1 MKKTLLAITLV
12 LGLVACG
19 CETKIEDNYTPSPIG
34 SFARGGDVSWLTEQ
48 EADGILFYNNEGN
61 VQECMSLCR
70 DHGMDAVRLRVWVN
84 HSTGWCN
91 KEDVIIKAKRAAAL
105 KLRIM
110 IDFHYSDFFADP
122 GRQNIPQA
130 WIDYDFDQMKEAV
143 ALHTIDVLTALK
155 NEGITPEWVQ
165 VGNETRNG
173 MLWPM
178 GQLWNTNGDIE
189 GGWSR
194 YAALTTAGYDAV
206 KAIFPEAVVIVHID
220 NAWENNNWFFR
231 KLKANGGKFD
241 MIGLSHYPMAY
252 TDKTWQKV
260 NDLALNNMKLLHGEF
275 GCKIMIAEVG
285 TKAKNSA
292 ATECMKEF
300 MQTIATHEACAG
312 VFYWEPQVYKNWKPN
327 EYNALGWGA
336 YDMGAFTADGKV
348 SEVLD
353 ILWKKF

>member
-1 MKKTLLAITLV
+1 MKKTLFAFTLAF
-12 LGLVACG
+12 GLVACG
-19 CETKIEDNYTPSPIG
+19 CENKIEDDYTPSPVG
-34 SFARGGDVSWLTEQ
+34 SFAHGADLGWLTEQ
-48 EADGILFYNNEGN
+48 EADGVLFYNNDGEA
-61 VQECMSLCR
+61 QECMALCR

-91 KEDVIIKAKRAAAL
+91 KEDVLVKARRAAD
-105 KLRIM
+105 LRLRVM

-122 GRQNIPQA
+122 GKQNIPTA
-130 WIDYDFDQMKEAV
+130 WQDYDFDQMKEAV
-143 ALHTIDVLTALK
+143 VAHTQDVLSALK
-155 NEGITPEWVQ
+155 AEGVTPEWVQ

-189 GGWSR
+189 GGWGR

-241 MIGLSHYPMAY
+241 MIALSHYPMSY
-252 TDKTWQKV
+252 TDKTWKRV
-260 NDLALNNMKLLHGEF
+260 NELALANMKLLYSEF
-275 GCKIMIAEVG
+275 KCKIMIAEVG

-292 ATECMKEF
+292 ATECMTEF
-300 MQTIATHEACAG
+300 MNTIAAHEACAG
-312 VFYWEPQVYKNWKPN
+312 VFYWEPQVYNNWKPA
-327 EYNALGWGA
+327 EYNTLGWGA
-336 YDMGAFTADGKV
+336 YDMGAFTQEGKV

-353 ILWKKF
+353 ILWR